1 MQLLTREDKFITDYS
16 HQFPKFMT
24 IKELLRYNLE
34 GKLKPIIFKGEM
46 VGFFVIDGTHFKSLF
61 IQEDMRKYSRELLPH
76 VFRIVKNREYVTM
89 AVSPND
95 PKIRKFAVMNGF
107 KRTNQTV
114 IGKICL
120 LEIWEYKR

>member
-46 VGFFVIDGTHFKSLF
+46 VGFFVIDGTQFKKFIYTRRYAKIFKSYF
-61 IQEDMRKYSRELLPH
+61 HS
-76 VFRIVKNREYVTM
+76 
-89 AVSPND
+89 
-95 PKIRKFAVMNGF
+95 
-107 KRTNQTV
+107 
-114 IGKICL
+114 
-120 LEIWEYKR
+120 